1 MTRPIIDTPR
11 GTVMVMPNGKAELTF
26 KTTFQPKYQ
35 KKFSAAQVFVDSEVL
50 RVCEPYTPLLT
61 SMLIKSGTLGTVPG
75 EGVVSWIAPYS
86 RKRYYTP
93 RKSPSTTGPL
103 RGPFWF
109 DNAMAVWRTRI
120 LAGAQKLAGG
130 K

>member
-1 MTRPIIDTPR
+1 MKPIIETPR
-11 GTVMVMPNGKAELTF
+11 GAIY
-26 KTTFQPKYQ
+26 KTGNTTSRLVWNTNFQPKWQGGY
-35 KKFSAAQVFVDSEVL
+35 SRAQIFIDSEVL
-50 RVCEPYTPLLT
+50 RLSEPYTPLLT
-61 SMLIKSGTLGTVPG
+61 GTMIKSSQLGTVPG

-109 DNAMAVWRTRI
+109 ERMKSVWKNTI
-120 LAGAQKLAGG
+120 IAGAKKLAGIS
-130 K
+130 